1 MCPGAAQDGVPPGA
15 GRPRVVARAGA
26 RGFVRGRAGTGAAMP
41 TFGFF
46 LSSEEQAPLQLVDS
60 AVRAEAAGFET
71 LWISDHYHPWLDA
84 QGQAP
89 FVWGVLGAIAART
102 ERVRCCTAVTAPTLR
117 IHPAVLAQAAAT
129 TQCLFGGR
137 FGLGVGTGEALN
149 EHIFGDA
156 WPSAEVRLEMLEE
169 AVGVMRALWSGE
181 VVRHRGQHYVVDTAQ
196 VYSLPEQQV
205 PVLVSGFG
213 PKATSLAARIGDGY
227 CNVEPA
233 AELVAQY
240 RAEGGRG
247 LTQAGLKVCWAQD
260 PAQARA
266 TVHRLWPHQ
275 AVPGEHMQVL
285 TSPRHFAQISSVVT
299 EEMAVGAVAATGN
312 RVEDFVEGIRP
323 YVEAGFDEVYVSQI
337 GEDQA
342 GFLDFWVRELEPAL
356 RDLV

>member
-1 MCPGAAQDGVPPGA
+1 MSV
-15 GRPRVVARAGA
+15 
-26 RGFVRGRAGTGAAMP
+26 
-41 TFGFF
+41 FGFF
-46 LSSEEQAPLQLVDS
+46 LSSEEQTPLQLVDS
-60 AVRAEAAGFET
+60 AARAEAAGFPT

-89 FVWGVLGAIAART
+89 FVWSVLGAIAART
-102 ERVRCCTAVTAPTLR
+102 ERVRCYTAVTAPTLR

-129 TQCLFGGR
+129 TQCLFEGR
-137 FGLGVGTGEALN
+137 FGMGVGTGEALN

-181 VVRHRGQHYVVDTAQ
+181 VVRHRGQHYTVDSARL
-196 VYSLPEQQV
+196 YSLPEQQV

-240 RAEGGRG
+240 RSEGGTG
-247 LTQAGLKVCWAQD
+247 PTQAGVKVCWAQD

-285 TSPRHFAQISSVVT
+285 TSPRHFAQVASVVT

-312 RVEDFVEGIRP
+312 VVEDFVEGVRP
-323 YVEAGFDEVYVSQI
+323 YVEAGFDEIYLSQI
-337 GEDQA
+337 GEDQV

-356 RDLV
+356 RDLR

>member
-1 MCPGAAQDGVPPGA
+1 MDEGAPEGS
-15 GRPRVVARAGA
+15 RPVARPGFAPAGP
-26 RGFVRGRAGTGAAMP
+26 GTALPMT

-46 LSSEEQAPLQLVDS
+46 LSSEEQAPRQLVDA
-60 AVRAEAAGFET
+60 AVRAEAAGFEA

-84 QGQAP
+84 QGQSP
-89 FVWGVLGAIAART
+89 FVWSVLGAIAART
-102 ERVRCCTAVTAPTLR
+102 ERVRCTTSVTAPTVR

-129 TQCLFGGR
+129 TQCLFEGR
-137 FGLGVGTGEALN
+137 FAMGVGSGEALN

-156 WPSAEVRLEMLEE
+156 WPTAEVRLEMLEE

-181 VVRHRGQHYVVDTAQ
+181 VVRHRGQHYTVDTAQ
-196 VYSLPEQQV
+196 LYTLPERPV

-233 AELVAQY
+233 AELVQQY
-240 RAEGGRG
+240 RAEGGQG
-247 LTQAGLKVCWAQD
+247 PTQVGVKVCWAQD
-260 PAQARA
+260 PAEARA

-285 TSPRHFAQISSVVT
+285 TSPRHFAQIASVVT
-299 EEMAVGAVAATGN
+299 EEMAVGAVAATGP
-312 RVEDFVEGIRP
+312 RVEDFVEGLRP

-356 RDLV
+356 RDLR

>member
-1 MCPGAAQDGVPPGA
+1 MPVSRGGT
-15 GRPRVVARAGA
+15 PRRM
-26 RGFVRGRAGTGAAMP
+26 T

-46 LSSEEQAPLQLVDS
+46 LSSEEQAPRMLVDS
-60 AVRAEAAGFET
+60 AVRAEQAGFEA

-102 ERVRCCTAVTAPTLR
+102 ERVRCYTAVTCPTVRL
-117 IHPAVLAQAAAT
+117 HPAVLAQAAAT
-129 TQCLFGGR
+129 AQCLFEGR
-137 FGLGVGTGEALN
+137 FGLGIGSGEALN

-156 WPSAEVRLEMLEE
+156 WPTAEVRLEMLEE
-169 AVGVMRALWSGE
+169 AVEVMRALWAGD
-181 VVRHRGQHYVVDTAQ
+181 VVRHRGQHYTVDTARI
-196 VYSLPEQQV
+196 YSLPEQPV

-227 CNVEPA
+227 VNVEPA
-233 AELVAQY
+233 GELVEQY
-240 RAEGGRG
+240 RSEGGKG
-247 LTQAGLKVCWAQD
+247 LTQVGAKVCWAAD
-260 PAQARA
+260 PAEARR

-285 TSPRHFAQISSVVT
+285 TSPHHFEQLASVVT
-299 EEMAVGAVAATGN
+299 EEMAAGAVAATGN
-312 RVEDFVEGIRP
+312 RVEDFVEGLRP

-342 GFLDFWVRELEPAL
+342 GFLEFWQRELEPAL
-356 RDLV
+356 RGL